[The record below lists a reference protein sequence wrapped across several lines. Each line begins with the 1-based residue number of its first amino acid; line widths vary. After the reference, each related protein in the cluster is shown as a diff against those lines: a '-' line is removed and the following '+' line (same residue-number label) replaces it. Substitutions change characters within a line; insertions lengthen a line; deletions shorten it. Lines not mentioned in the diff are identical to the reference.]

1 MNTKKLIAL
10 VGAACLAIGLAACGN
25 GTTQADGQSDTIFLG
40 YPIWWG
46 DLSMPVYTFLDSHR
60 FDGKKVIP
68 FSTHG
73 GSGLAGTVAKVAQA
87 EPGADVENNA
97 YTVSRD
103 DVVQAKDS
111 VLSWLAQLGY

>member
-1 MNTKKLIAL
+1 MEAVQKMVDAYI
-10 VGAACLAIGLAACGN
+10 GN
-25 GTTQADGQSDTIFLG
+25 GFNYFDT
-40 YPIWWG
+40 
-46 DLSMPVYTFLDSHR
+46 MPVYTFLDSHR
-60 FDGKKVIP
+60 FVGKKVIP

-73 GSGLAGTVAKVAQA
+73 AGTVAKVAQA

-111 VLSWLAQLGY
+111 VSWLAQLGY

>member
-1 MNTKKLIAL
+1 MSFNDMPKLGFGL
-10 VGAACLAIGLAACGN
+10 MRLPEKDGAIDMEAVQKMVDAYIGN
-25 GTTQADGQSDTIFLG
+25 GFNYFDT
-40 YPIWWG
+40 
-46 DLSMPVYTFLDSHR
+46 MPVYTFLGSHR

>member
-1 MNTKKLIAL
+1 MSFNDMPKLGL
-10 VGAACLAIGLAACGN
+10 GLMRLPEKDGAIDMEAVQKMVDAYIGN
-25 GTTQADGQSDTIFLG
+25 GFNYFDT
-40 YPIWWG
+40 
-46 DLSMPVYTFLDSHR
+46 MPVYTFLDSHR

-73 GSGLAGTVAKVAQA
+73 GSGLAGTVA
-87 EPGADVENNA
+87 
-97 YTVSRD
+97 SD